1 MNQTTKKF
9 VRAGIIA
16 ALYAA
21 LSLIT
26 FPIASG
32 AIQFRISEGLTLLP
46 LVLPEAVIGVFVG
59 CLLANLL
66 TGCFWID
73 VVFGSLVTLF
83 SATLT
88 LIVAKIVKS
97 RVAKIV
103 LGGAFTVLFN
113 AFLLPMIWAYC
124 YQTQYTYIVQAVFL
138 FLGEVV
144 SVYAA
149 GIPML
154 IGVEK
159 YIQSKK

>member
-1 MNQTTKKF
+1 MNQITKKI
-9 VRAGIIA
+9 VRTGIIA

-59 CLLANLL
+59 CLLINLL

-83 SATLT
+83 SATVT
-88 LIVAKIVKS
+88 LIVGKLVKLK
-97 RVAKIV
+97 VAKIV
-103 LGGAFTVLFN
+103 LGGAFPVLFN
-113 AFLLPMIWAYC
+113 AFLLPAIWSYC
-124 YQTQYTYIVQAVFL
+124 YQTQYTYIVQAAFL
-138 FLGEVV
+138 FLGEAV

-159 YIQSKK
+159 YIRSKE